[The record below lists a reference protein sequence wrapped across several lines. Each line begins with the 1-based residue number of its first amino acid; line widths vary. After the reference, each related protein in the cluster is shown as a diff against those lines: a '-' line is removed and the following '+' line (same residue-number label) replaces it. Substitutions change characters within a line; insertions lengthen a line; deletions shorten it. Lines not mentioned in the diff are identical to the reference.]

1 MKPDVEEKI
10 RQGALLTKVIVEILG
25 APKEHVEKTLKAVIE
40 KIKEEEPL
48 NVLSGKVFKAKPQGR
63 FFSMFT
69 EMEILFNDFAHL
81 ADFCFNYLPSS
92 VEIVEPEEFKTKSV
106 NITNVLND
114 LLAKLHNADM
124 VLKNSQAKNLILER
138 NSLNLL
144 KNIVVLSL
152 RDGKKSLDELSKA
165 TGVAVNALE
174 PFLNNY
180 LKENVIK
187 KLGKEYSL
195 R

>member
-1 MKPDVEEKI
+1 MKPDIEEKI

>member
-106 NITNVLND
+106 NITNALND